1 LIPCLGTF
9 IFCLAIKLEIGII
22 VGIGINILFILYQA
36 ARPKISMERL
46 FVSTAAICGYA
57 IKSKSQLLFI
67 SSALVAERISQDG
80 SIEIK
85 SIDIKS
91 RL

>member
-1 LIPCLGTF
+1 MFKTSFLLLEIDLIPGLGTF

-46 FVSTAAICGYA
+46 FVSTVLLILFV
-57 IKSKSQLLFI
+57 IDSKCY
-67 SSALVAERISQDG
+67 
-80 SIEIK
+80 
-85 SIDIKS
+85 
-91 RL
+91 